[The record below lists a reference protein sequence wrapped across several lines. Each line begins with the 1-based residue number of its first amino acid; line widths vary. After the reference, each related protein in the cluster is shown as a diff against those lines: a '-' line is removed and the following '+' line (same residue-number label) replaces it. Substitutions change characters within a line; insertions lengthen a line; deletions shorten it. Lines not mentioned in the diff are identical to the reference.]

1 MIAPRHL
8 AAGKHRRLRL
18 RAWFRHKSR
27 RFAWRAFTS
36 PWHVLLSE
44 MLLLRTRADIV
55 AKHVGAVIE
64 EFPTPQSMAVA
75 DLSDIEHALRPF
87 GLRWRARRIHETA
100 RVLATTFGGEVPLDL
115 ELLLGLPGV
124 GPYVASATLAALT
137 GRSVVLTD
145 TNTVRVAKRVAGLN
159 VPGDVRRRNDVQA
172 AIASLMGGQTR
183 AADWL
188 AVIDLAATVCLPRD
202 PRCAEC
208 PINSLCAYGLASPK
222 AGPRGPGQANA
233 TVRRSTGTPLVA
245 S

>member
-1 MIAPRHL
+1 
-8 AAGKHRRLRL
+8 
-18 RAWFRHKSR
+18 
-27 RFAWRAFTS
+27 
-36 PWHVLLSE
+36 
-44 MLLLRTRADIV
+44 
-55 AKHVGAVIE
+55 
-64 EFPTPQSMAVA
+64 
-75 DLSDIEHALRPF
+75 
-87 GLRWRARRIHETA
+87 
-100 RVLATTFGGEVPLDL
+100 VPLNL

-159 VPGDVRRRNDVQA
+159 APGDVRRRNDVQA
-172 AIASLMGGQTR
+172 AIASLMGGRTG

-208 PINSLCAYGLASPK
+208 PIHSLCASGTASLK
-222 AGPRGPGQANA
+222 AGSWGPNQSEAP
-233 TVRRSTGTPLVA
+233 VRRSAGTRLVA